1 MRHSYESIFR
11 NRSIN
16 LNLYLREREQF
27 LNIRLTKNIS
37 SYVFPLY
44 VSTSGDKIKNLS
56 SRFIIKAEVHFNKP
70 ENFRKTFNHSQYC
83 KRTSTSKHHLHL
95 SKPETSK
102 YLRSETKTPYLQN

>member
-56 SRFIIKAEVHFNKP
+56 SIIIIKAEVHFNKP
-70 ENFRKTFNHSQYC
+70 EFVKLSTILNIANARA
-83 KRTSTSKHHLHL
+83 RTSTIFTYPNL
-95 SKPETSK
+95 KPLNT
-102 YLRSETKTPYLQN
+102 